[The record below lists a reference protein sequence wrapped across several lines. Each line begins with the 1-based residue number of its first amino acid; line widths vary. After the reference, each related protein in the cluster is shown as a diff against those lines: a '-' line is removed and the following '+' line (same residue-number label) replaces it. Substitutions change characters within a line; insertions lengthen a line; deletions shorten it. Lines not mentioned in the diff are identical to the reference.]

1 MNELRNLLLDCRAAL
16 RRADEAFDDGPL
28 RPRIDQTIIAMGT
41 AKGRRQDDVH
51 TPPTFTAQQV
61 AFAWQQAARELHFTH
76 PQIYAELGA
85 WVRDRLGDDTL
96 VDPAAELLQLQA
108 QLRELQASSAARE
121 AELSALQAT
130 LAAAVALD
138 GTDADGSEAER
149 AQRRLR
155 LLVDAASHGNAL
167 PRPKEEHPDDIAP
180 TREELRAVAAG
191 TRVFSA
197 AEREWCIGEAVVRTA
212 FERTPEQLLADGD
225 RALAQLL
232 QQGP

>member
-1 MNELRNLLLDCRAAL
+1 MNELRNLLLDCRTAL
-16 RRADEAFDDGPL
+16 RRADPAFDEGPL
-28 RPRIDQTIIAMGT
+28 RPRIDQTIIAMAT

-76 PQIYAELGA
+76 PQIHAELGEA
-85 WVRDRLGDDTL
+85 VRERLGDDTL
-96 VDPAAELLQLQA
+96 VDPATELLQLQA
-108 QLRELQASSAARE
+108 SLRELQAGSAARE
-121 AELSALQAT
+121 AELAALQAT

-138 GTDADGSEAER
+138 GSDAQGTEAER

-155 LLVDAASHGNAL
+155 LLVDAASHGNGL
-167 PRPKEEHPDDIAP
+167 PRPKEENPADVAP

-197 AEREWCIGEAVVRTA
+197 VEREWCIGEAVARTG
-212 FERTPEQLLADGD
+212 FERTPEQLLAGGD
-225 RALAQLL
+225 RALAELL
-232 QQGP
+232 MQG